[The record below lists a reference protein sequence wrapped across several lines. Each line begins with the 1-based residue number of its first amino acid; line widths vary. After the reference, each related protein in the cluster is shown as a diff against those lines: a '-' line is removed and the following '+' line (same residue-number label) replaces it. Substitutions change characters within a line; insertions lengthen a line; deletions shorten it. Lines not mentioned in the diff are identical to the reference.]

1 MEGPEPMNLDA
12 LIQLDQR
19 LTLWLN
25 QLGTPA
31 WDPFW
36 LLLSD
41 IKIWFPA
48 YAVVMACLIWKLGW
62 KKGLAVILSLVAT
75 VVFIDQT
82 ANAVKDGF
90 ERLRPCFNAWMI
102 ANGVRTPYGL
112 IGPLYGFFSAHAAN
126 SFGFA
131 IASYLGF
138 KLNDPEHS
146 YKVYGWGV
154 FIWAAFLSFSRIM
167 MAAHFLGDVLVGT
180 CYGLAVG
187 LTIAGIT
194 WWITVKVIR

>member
-1 MEGPEPMNLDA
+1 MNLDS
-12 LIQLDQR
+12 LIQLYQR

-41 IKIWFPA
+41 IKIWYPA

-82 ANAVKDGF
+82 ANAVKDGM
-90 ERLRPCFNAWMI
+90 ERLRPCYNAWMI
-102 ANGVRTPYGL
+102 ANGVRLPFGL
-112 IGPLYGFFSAHAAN
+112 TGHLYGFFSAHAAN

-131 IASYLGF
+131 VASYLGF
-138 KLNDPEHS
+138 QLNDPKHS
-146 YKVYGWGV
+146 YRAYGWGV
-154 FIWAAFLSFSRIM
+154 FLWASLVSFSRIM
-167 MAAHFLGDVLVGT
+167 MAAHFLGDVL
-180 CYGLAVG
+180 
-187 LTIAGIT
+187 AGIVFGLLMG
-194 WWITVKVIR
+194 WLVGKAARLLIVKAKL

>member
-1 MEGPEPMNLDA
+1 MNLDA

-48 YAVVMACLIWKLGW
+48 YAVVMGCLIWKLGW
-62 KKGLAVILSLVAT
+62 KKGLAVILSLVVM
-75 VVFIDQT
+75 VVLIDQT
-82 ANAVKDGF
+82 ANAVKDGVG
-90 ERLRPCFNAWMI
+90 RLRPCFNAWMI
-102 ANGVRTPYGL
+102 ANGIRTPYGV
-112 IGPLYGFFSAHAAN
+112 IRPLYGFFSGHAAN

-131 IASYLGF
+131 ITSYLGF
-138 KLNDPEHS
+138 QLNDPKHS
-146 YKVYGWGV
+146 YKIYGWGV
-154 FIWAAFLSFSRIM
+154 FIWAALLSVSRIM
-167 MAAHFLGDVLVGT
+167 MAAHFLGDILVGT

-187 LTIAGIT
+187 LTIAGIAC
-194 WWITVKVIR
+194 WITSKVIR

>member
-1 MEGPEPMNLDA
+1 MNLDT

-25 QLGTPA
+25 QLGTTA

-62 KKGLAVILSLVAT
+62 KKGLAVILSLVVM

-82 ANAVKDGF
+82 ANAAKDGF
-90 ERLRPCFNAWMI
+90 ERLRPCYNAWMVAHSI
-102 ANGVRTPYGL
+102 RIPYGP
-112 IGPLYGFFSAHAAN
+112 IKPLFGFFSGHAAN

-131 IASYLGF
+131 ITSYLGF
-138 KLNDPEHS
+138 QLNDPGHS
-146 YKVYGWGV
+146 YKIYGWGV
-154 FIWAAFLSFSRIM
+154 FIWAALLSASRIM
-167 MAAHFLGDVLVGT
+167 MAAHFLGDVLVGA
-180 CYGLAVG
+180 CYGLAAG

-194 WWITVKVIR
+194 WWIMVRVFR